1 MKKFIFSLMT
11 LLMALSFSSCG
22 DVYYY
27 EDVEVVTVPL
37 TADGWT
43 RKSSLDMPVYY
54 AATFNVPELTQWVYN
69 TGTVSCEVVFA
80 DARQPLPYVTHHA
93 NNMGQTWTRTV
104 DFQYGVRTVTI
115 FVTNSD
121 FYDELPELMNF
132 RLTMTYEQD

>member
-1 MKKFIFSLMT
+1 MKKIIISLMT

-37 TADGWT
+37 TADRWT
-43 RKSSLDMPVYY
+43 RMSSPDMPVYY

-69 TGTVSCEVVFA
+69 TGTLTCEVVFS

-93 NNMGQTWTRTV
+93 NDMGQIWTRTV

-121 FYDELPELMNF
+121 FYDEVPELMNF
-132 RLTMTYEQD
+132 RLIMTYEQD